1 MDGLIALLWV
11 DGNASGVRALF
22 NIFEYVRYLVGYSLR
37 GSWLNDVNLRH
48 LVLVM
53 HCQLDNFLC
62 TLKSIT
68 HKMYWSFHK
77 RHTML

>member
-1 MDGLIALLWV
+1 MLVFGIWLDIH
-11 DGNASGVRALF
+11 
-22 NIFEYVRYLVGYSLR
+22 YV
-37 GSWLNDVNLRH
+37 DVNLRH

>member
-1 MDGLIALLWV
+1 MEMLRELGLC
-11 DGNASGVRALF
+11 S
-22 NIFEYVRYLVGYSLR
+22 IFSSTRGMLVFGIWLDIHYV
-37 GSWLNDVNLRH
+37 DVNLRH